1 LVLNHKNASYK
12 EEWNKEEWEK
22 FKERRIKI
30 EGEKWENIR

>member
-1 LVLNHKNASYK
+1 LNHKNASFK